1 MNMNEFVI
9 ISLGGSII
17 IPEEIDVQFLKKF
30 RSLILRQVK
39 KGQRFIIIVGG
50 GKTCRKYQNAAKEI
64 TKATRQDLD
73 WIGIH
78 TTRLN
83 AHLLRTIFRE
93 IAHPA
98 VIRHY
103 NEKIRA
109 KEKVIIAAGWKPGH
123 STDYDAT
130 MWAKNFKSQT
140 VLNLSNI
147 DYVYDKDPAVH
158 KDAKRLEQ
166 ISWKDF
172 RKLVGN
178 KWVSGLNS
186 PFDPVASR
194 EAQKLGLK
202 VVIMNGRNLAN
213 LESFLN
219 GKKFKGTIIE

>member
-1 MNMNEFVI
+1 MPNDFVI

-17 IPEEIDVQFLKKF
+17 IPEEIDIQFLKKF
-30 RSLILRQVK
+30 RQLILRQVK

-50 GKTCRKYQNAAKEI
+50 GRTCRKYQNVAKEI
-64 TKATRQDLD
+64 TKPTHEDLD

-103 NEKIRA
+103 NEKIHT
-109 KEKVIIAAGWKPGH
+109 KKNVIIAAGWKPGH

-147 DYVYDKDPAVH
+147 DYVYDKDPKYH
-158 KDAKRLEQ
+158 KDAKRFERV
-166 ISWKDF
+166 SWKDF

-178 KWVSGLNS
+178 KWDPGLNA

-194 EAQKLGLK
+194 EAQRLGIK
-202 VVIMNGRNLAN
+202 IIIMNGRNLAN
-213 LESFLN
+213 LENFLN
-219 GKKFKGTIIE
+219 GKNFKGTIIEG